1 MKKWVALVLV
11 ATMAMA
17 LLFTGCSGAS
27 DDANKPDFKVGFI
40 YVGPTGDGGFTY
52 MHDLGR
58 KAVEEQL
65 GVETMY
71 IESVLE
77 DDNEVEKAIENMID
91 QGANMIFTTSYGF
104 MQGTVNMAEK
114 YPDVKFMHC
123 SGYEM
128 RENMSNYFGRIYQ
141 ARYLTGIAAGLK
153 TESNKIGYVAAMEI
167 PEVTRGINAFTLGV
181 RSVNPDAEVV
191 VKWTHTWVDSALEKE
206 AAVALLDEGCDV
218 IAQHQDSPAPMIAAE
233 ERGKWGV
240 GYHSDMST
248 AAPGAVLTSAVWD
261 FTQYYV
267 NQVKAAM
274 DGTWEAD
281 SFWGGMDTGVVGITP
296 LNPDLAP
303 EGAQEKIDEATAKMM
318 SGEWDVFDGPI
329 TDQDGNVRVAEGES
343 LSDEEKLSIDWFVEG
358 VVGSLNN

>member
-1 MKKWVALVLV
+1 MKKWLALLLV

-17 LLFTGCSGAS
+17 ALFTGCTGATDGGES
-27 DDANKPDFKVGFI
+27 DFKVGFI

-58 KAVEEQL
+58 KAVEEEL

-71 IESVLE
+71 IESVME
-77 DDNEVEKAIENMID
+77 DDNEVEKAVENMID

-114 YPDVKFMHC
+114 YPDVTFMHC

-141 ARYLTGIAAGLK
+141 ARYLTGIAAGMK

-167 PEVTRGINAFTLGV
+167 PEVVRGINAFTLGV

-218 IAQHQDSPAPMIAAE
+218 IAQHQDSPAPMIAAQ
-233 ERGKWGV
+233 ERGKWGI
-240 GYHSDMST
+240 GYHSDMSV
-248 AAPGAVLTSAVWD
+248 AAPDAVLTSAVWD
-261 FTQYYV
+261 FTDYYV
-267 NQVKAAM
+267 DQVKAAM
-274 DGTWEAD
+274 DGTWKAE
-281 SFWGGMDTGVVGITP
+281 SFWGGMDTGVVDITP
-296 LNPDLAP
+296 LNESIAP
-303 EGAQEKIDEATAKMM
+303 EGAQEKIDEAKAKML
-318 SGEWDVFDGPI
+318 SGEWDVFYPPL
-329 TDQDGNVRVAEGES
+329 TNQDGNVMASES
-343 LSDEEKLSIDWFVEG
+343 PLTDEELLSMNWFVEG
-358 VVGSLNN
+358 VVGSLSN